1 MSAETIGMISG
12 GLVFVN
18 IVPYAIRV
26 YQGKIRPVP
35 TSWSLWSFI
44 GLALLLTYKS
54 SGAGANVWPAV
65 FGFTNPLLVMIL
77 AIRRREH
84 WKRPEPYEWGCLIFG
99 IISLVMWVFVQ
110 GSKELSTYALV
121 LAIVADLF
129 AAIPTLI
136 FFVKKPMEDR
146 PFAWGMYAFGY
157 FWAIFAMPEQT
168 FANYILPL
176 YMTVGSGIATLLLVI
191 PRIRRG
197 VPLKEWI

>member
-1 MSAETIGMISG
+1 MISG
-12 GLVFVN
+12 ALVLVN
-18 IVPYAIRV
+18 IFPHAFRV
-26 YQGKIRPVP
+26 YEGKIHPVP
-35 TSWSLWSFI
+35 TSWSLWSLI

-54 SGAGANVWPAV
+54 SGAGANVWPAI

-84 WKRPEPYEWGCLIFG
+84 WKKPELYEWACLIFG
-99 IISLVMWVFVQ
+99 IISLVLWVFVRNNKQ
-110 GSKELSTYALV
+110 LSTYALV

-157 FWAIFAMPEQT
+157 FLAIFAMPEQT
-168 FANYILPL
+168 FANYVLPL
-176 YMTVGSGIATLLLVI
+176 YMTVGSGIATLLLAI